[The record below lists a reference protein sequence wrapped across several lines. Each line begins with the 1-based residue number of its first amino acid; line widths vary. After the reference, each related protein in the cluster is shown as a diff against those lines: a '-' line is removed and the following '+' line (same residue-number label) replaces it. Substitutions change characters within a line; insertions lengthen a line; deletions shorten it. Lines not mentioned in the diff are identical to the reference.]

1 MAKDCAGSDRYMVMP
16 MKTSIATTISIA
28 GVVAAGAF
36 TFAVNS
42 TMLTSVSTSA
52 EMAPVDAA
60 VLAPGTT
67 GLTVLAPPL
76 TVVVTGIDAGSGVGA
91 QAVPGDR
98 SAPTSSSSSSS
109 SIAPTTT
116 VNVGSS
122 TVSSYSIQ
130 GAASVQLVQSA
141 TGLSVGSVSPQ
152 NGYIYDSESISA
164 TRVVVFLTSSH
175 QKLKFSAELIGG
187 RVVTSLIA
195 SEVSTPAAPVAPAA
209 TAAPMIVSVPAGT
222 AAPLVASAPAPASTT
237 APRARTQKTEDKHD
251 EHEEHDDD

>member
-1 MAKDCAGSDRYMVMP
+1 MAKDCAGSGRYMVMP
-16 MKTSIATTISIA
+16 MKTSLATTISIA

-36 TFAVNS
+36 TYAVNS
-42 TMLTSVSTSA
+42 SMLTSVSTSA
-52 EMAPVDAA
+52 EIAPVDAA

-76 TVVVTGIDAGSGVGA
+76 TVVVTGTDSGSGVGSQSVA
-91 QAVPGDR
+91 GDR

-109 SIAPTTT
+109 SSSIAPTTT
-116 VNVGSS
+116 VQVGSS

-141 TGLSVGSVSPQ
+141 SGLSVGSVSPQ
-152 NGYIYDSESISA
+152 NGYIYNAESVSA
-164 TRVVVFLTSSH
+164 TRVVVTLTSST
-175 QKLKFSAELIGG
+175 QKLKFNAEIIGG

-195 SEVSTPAAPVAPAA
+195 SEIAAPVAAPA
-209 TAAPMIVSVPAGT
+209 
-222 AAPLVASAPAPASTT
+222 VASAPAPAPSSTT
-237 APRARTQKTEDKHD
+237 APRAQRHQEHE

>member
-16 MKTSIATTISIA
+16 MKTSLATTISVA

-36 TFAVNS
+36 TYAVNS
-42 TMLTSVSTSA
+42 SMLTSVSTSA
-52 EMAPVDAA
+52 EIAPVDAA

-76 TVVVTGIDAGSGVGA
+76 TVVVSGTDSGTGVGSQSVA
-91 QAVPGDR
+91 DDR
-98 SAPTSSSSSSS
+98 SAPTSSSSSSSSS

-116 VNVGSS
+116 VQVGSS

-141 TGLSVGSVSPQ
+141 SGLSVASVSPQ
-152 NGYIYDSESISA
+152 NGYIYNAESVSA
-164 TRVVVFLTSSH
+164 TRVVVTLTSST
-175 QKLKFSAELIGG
+175 QKLKFNAEIIGG

-195 SEVSTPAAPVAPAA
+195 SEITAPAA
-209 TAAPMIVSVPAGT
+209 API
-222 AAPLVASAPAPASTT
+222 VASAPAPAPASTT
-237 APRARTQKTEDKHD
+237 APRTQSHQ
-251 EHEEHDDD
+251 EHEEHEDHDDD

>member
-1 MAKDCAGSDRYMVMP
+1 MAKDCAGSGRYMVVP
-16 MKTSIATTISIA
+16 MKTSLATTISIA

-36 TFAVNS
+36 TYAVNS
-42 TMLTSVSTSA
+42 SMLTSVSTSA
-52 EMAPVDAA
+52 EIAPVDAA

-76 TVVVTGIDAGSGVGA
+76 TVVVTGIDAGSGVDA

-116 VNVGSS
+116 VQVGSS

-141 TGLSVGSVSPQ
+141 DRLSVGSVSPQ
-152 NGYIYDSESISA
+152 NGYIFDSESISA

-187 RVVTSLIA
+187 RVVTSLIS

-209 TAAPMIVSVPAGT
+209 TAAPMIASVPAGT
-222 AAPLVASAPAPASTT
+222 AAPLVASAPASTT
-237 APRARTQKTEDKHD
+237 APRARTQKAEDK
-251 EHEEHDDD
+251 HEEHDDD